1 MSLEG
6 DIQTL
11 LAPLVS
17 GRCYPLNAPDPV
29 TKPYIVY
36 SIVSEVTENTLDGDN
51 GMSNSRVQVDAYGT
65 SYGQV
70 KGLAGKAGTIKAAMA
85 GATTFSNIHLANRDL
100 YENDTQLYHVAMD
113 FSVWS

>member
-29 TKPYIVY
+29 AKPYIVY
-36 SIVSEVTENTLDGDN
+36 SVVSDVTENTLDGDS
-51 GMSNSRVQVDAYGT
+51 GMSNTRVQVDVYGK
-65 SYGQV
+65 SYGEA
-70 KGLAGKAGTIKAAMA
+70 KGLAGKAGTVKTAMA
-85 GATTFSNIHLANRDL
+85 GAAFSNIHLASRDL